1 MTYARCLD
9 CVIDSFEELRIG
21 LCILSTDQH
30 MERDLAAFQ
39 GFQMLSCTQSVE
51 DYLRRYFASRLIP
64 FFAVVT
70 IHMPSKVKSIKVAG
84 NS

>member
-9 CVIDSFEELRIG
+9 GIIDCFEELRIG

-39 GFQMLSCTQSVE
+39 GFQMLSCQLSIK
-51 DYLRRYFASRLIP
+51 YYPGRYFAGRLIP

-70 IHMPSKVKSIKVAG
+70 IHMPSKVKSIRVAG